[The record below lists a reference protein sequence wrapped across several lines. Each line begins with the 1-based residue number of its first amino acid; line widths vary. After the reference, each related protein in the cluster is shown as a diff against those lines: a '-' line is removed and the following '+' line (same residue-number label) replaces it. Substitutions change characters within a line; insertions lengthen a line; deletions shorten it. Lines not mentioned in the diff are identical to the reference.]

1 MSIPVKRVSP
11 TPAPHKPRLGFV
23 GLGWIGRNRL
33 QAIVEADVAQVAA
46 IHDVVTDAG
55 VEAQK
60 LAPDSVLFSCFDEL
74 LKHDLD
80 GVVIATPNRSHAEQ
94 SIAALEQGIPVFCQ
108 KPLARNAFETRR
120 VVESARKADCLL
132 GVDLTYGAIPAMR
145 RVNQI
150 VGSGELGKI
159 FAIDAKFHNGYGPD
173 KGWFYDYSLSGGG
186 CVLDLGSHLLDLA
199 LRPLGFPRVAQVQS
213 SLFARGSAI
222 ARPCHTV
229 EDYGVATIETVDG
242 TVINLSCCWNLHVG
256 READIEIAFYGTDGG
271 ARLRNVNG
279 SFYDFVAEKFHGTQT
294 ELLSDPTDEKW
305 QWGGLATIEWI
316 KRVAANEGFDPAA
329 EHYVELAEVIDSVY
343 GFHAKA
349 PRGTQRHK
357 EEI

>member
-1 MSIPVKRVSP
+1 MSTLVKPVSTK
-11 TPAPHKPRLGFV
+11 PAAHKPRLGFV

-33 QAIVEADVAQVAA
+33 QSIVEADVAQVAA
-46 IHDVVTDAG
+46 VHDVSTDAG

-60 LAPDSVLFSCFDEL
+60 LAPNAVLFSCFDEL
-74 LKHDLD
+74 LKHDVD

-94 SIAALEQGIPVFCQ
+94 SIAALEQGIAVFCQ

-120 VVESARKADCLL
+120 VVEAARKADCLL
-132 GVDLTYGAIPAMR
+132 GVDLTYGAMPAMQR
-145 RVNQI
+145 IDQLVANGR
-150 VGSGELGKI
+150 LGKI

-173 KGWFYDYSLSGGG
+173 KAWFYDYSLSGGG

-199 LRPLGFPRVAQVQS
+199 LRPLGFPRIAQAQS
-213 SLFARGSAI
+213 SLFARGRSI
-222 ARPCHTV
+222 TRPCHAV

-271 ARLRNVNG
+271 ARLRNVDG

-294 ELLSDPTDEKW
+294 ELLSDPRDAKW

-316 KRVAANEGFDPAA
+316 KRLAADEGFDPAA

-343 GFHAKA
+343 GVL
-349 PRGTQRHK
+349 
-357 EEI
+357 